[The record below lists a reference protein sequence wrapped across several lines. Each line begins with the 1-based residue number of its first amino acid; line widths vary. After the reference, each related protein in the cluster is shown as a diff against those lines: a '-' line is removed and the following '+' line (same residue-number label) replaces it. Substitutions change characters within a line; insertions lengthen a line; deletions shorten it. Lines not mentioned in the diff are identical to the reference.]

1 MLSSD
6 RVEACI
12 SVIIPV
18 YREQDG
24 INEFIR
30 RMVNYFSLY
39 RHEIIVVDGSPG
51 KETLKVLDV
60 PGVSMLSSDKG
71 RARQMNAGA
80 VKAQGEILLFLHADT
95 ILPENASELI
105 TDAMQDQDIV
115 AGSFSLGIDSEKCSL
130 KLIEFFGNVRSWW
143 TRVPYGDQAIFIS
156 RDLFSQIGGFRDMP
170 IMEDLELMTR
180 LRKLGKKIFILP
192 DKAMTSPRRWEREGV
207 LRGTLRN
214 WLIRVLY
221 HCGVSAEKIS
231 GYYK

>member
-1 MLSSD
+1 LKKS
-6 RVEACI
+6 RKRPTI
-12 SVIIPV
+12 SVIVPV
-18 YREQDG
+18 YREHEG
-24 INEFIR
+24 INPLIKHLAEIFP
-30 RMVNYFSLY
+30 LEK
-39 RHEIIVVDGSPG
+39 HEIIVVDCSPEQ
-51 KETLKVLDV
+51 ETVTALDF
-60 PGVSMLSSDKG
+60 PGVTAMSSDMG
-71 RARQMNAGA
+71 RGRQMNDGA
-80 VKAQGEILLFLHADT
+80 ARSTGEILLFLHADT

-105 TDAMQDQDIV
+105 TDAMRDQGIV
-115 AGSFSLGIDSEKCSL
+115 AGSFSLGIDSEKWSL
-130 KLIEFFGNVRSWW
+130 KLIELFGNVRSWW

-192 DKAMTSPRRWEREGV
+192 DKAMTSPRRWEREGA